1 MTAPLERPYRV
12 GVDIG
17 GTFVDVVLQD
27 TRNGRLT
34 SAKRLSNPTDPAS
47 SALAGIDDVL
57 VGVSGS
63 LADVSQVVHA
73 TTIGP
78 NTIIQRTGARA
89 AFLVTE
95 GFGDLLQMQRQLRHS
110 PYDLSYRR
118 YEPLVP
124 RERVFQVPQ
133 RTRFDGSVHR
143 PLDEAAVREIG
154 VRLQELEVSAVAV
167 CLLHSYANP
176 ADEHRVREILGERL
190 PEVSVSLSCEVAPL
204 LREYE
209 RASTTVTNAY
219 IEGAFRRYLTR
230 MERSMHQRGFAG
242 GFYLMQANGGLA
254 TVGQVKAIPILALES
269 GPTAGAIM
277 AATHGI
283 RVGEGNVLCF
293 DMGGT
298 TAKAAACVDGEIALA
313 NLFEVDRTLM
323 RPGTGIPVLI
333 PSLDLVEIGAGGG
346 SIARASLGIVTV
358 GPRSAGARPGP
369 ACYGNG
375 GEHATVTDANLVLGY
390 LNPDFFNGGEMGLD
404 PAAAQQVVKGHVGS
418 PLGLDTVEAAWG
430 VHDAVTANMANAIR
444 AVSLERGHDP
454 RDFALVPSGG
464 GGPLH
469 ATRIARALGI
479 PKIVV
484 PAAAGV
490 LSAVGLL
497 AADARFDL
505 ARAAYRPLTAR
516 ALAEIDE
523 IVAELRADADARL
536 DATGLPGDR
545 IYQRALEM
553 RYAGQ
558 GHEITVTVPDEPG
571 GDPVTSVLAAFE
583 ARYERLYGF
592 AESRAPV
599 EITSVRLTAQ
609 IPASE
614 IRVEADAPAVQTARP
629 RAHRP
634 AYFPEAGGL
643 VEAPVYRR
651 ADLREGAAFAGPA
664 IVEEKASTSL
674 LLPGDRAL
682 VDRHSNLLIDVNGAS
697 DE

>member
-1 MTAPLERPYRV
+1 MTASLERPYRV

-17 GTFVDVVLQD
+17 GTFVDVVLLD

-57 VGVSGS
+57 DRASGS
-63 LADVSQVVHA
+63 LADVRQVVHA

-95 GFGDLLQMQRQLRHS
+95 GFGDLLQMQRQLRHN

-133 RTRFDGSVHR
+133 RTRADGSVHR
-143 PLDEAAVREIG
+143 PLDEAAVREIA
-154 VRLQELEVSAVAV
+154 VRLRELEVSAVAV
-167 CLLHSYANP
+167 CLLHSYADP
-176 ADEHRVREILGERL
+176 ADERRIREILGAEL

-204 LREYE
+204 PREYE
-209 RASTTVTNAY
+209 RASTTVANAY
-219 IEGAFRRYLTR
+219 IEGAYRRYLTR
-230 MERSMHQRGFAG
+230 MERAMRGGGFAG

-254 TVGQVKAIPILALES
+254 TVAQVKAVPIPALES

-277 AATHGI
+277 AAAHGM
-283 RVGEGNVLCF
+283 RAGERNVLCF

-298 TAKAAACVDGEIALA
+298 TAKAAACVDGEIAVA
-313 NLFEVDRTLM
+313 NQFEVDRTLM

-346 SIARASLGIVTV
+346 SIARANLGIVTV

-390 LNPDFFNGGEMGLD
+390 LNPDFFNGGQLGLD
-404 PAAAQQVVKGHVGS
+404 PAAAQQTVKAQVGS

-454 RDFALVPSGG
+454 RGFALVPSGG

-469 ATRIARALGI
+469 ASRIARALGI

-497 AADARFDL
+497 AADPRFDL
-505 ARAAYRPLTAR
+505 ARAAYRPLTAP
-516 ALAEIDE
+516 ALAEVDE
-523 IVAELRADADARL
+523 IVAELRAEADARL
-536 DATGLPGDR
+536 DASGLPGHR
-545 IYQRALEM
+545 TYQRALEM

-558 GHEITVTVPDEPG
+558 GHEITVPVPDG
-571 GDPVTSVLAAFE
+571 AGAVASVLAAFE

-592 AESRAPV
+592 AESQAPV

-609 IPASE
+609 IPGSE
-614 IRVEADAPAVQTARP
+614 VRTGVADGVAAAETVRPHAR
-629 RAHRP
+629 RP

-643 VEAPVYRR
+643 VEVPVYRR
-651 ADLREGAAFAGPA
+651 AELREGATFAGPA
-664 IVEEKASTSL
+664 IVEEEASTSL
-674 LLPGDRAL
+674 LLPGDRAV
-682 VDRHSNLLIDVNGAS
+682 VDRRSNLVIEVNGAS
-697 DE
+697 R

>member
-1 MTAPLERPYRV
+1 MTASLERPYRV

-27 TRNGRLT
+27 TRNGRL
-34 SAKRLSNPTDPAS
+34 SAVKRLSNPTDPAS

-57 VGVSGS
+57 VRVSGS

-143 PLDEAAVREIG
+143 PLDEVAVREIA
-154 VRLQELEVSAVAV
+154 VRLRDLEVSAVAV
-167 CLLHSYANP
+167 CLLHSYANT
-176 ADEHRVREILGERL
+176 ADEHRVREILGEEL
-190 PEVSVSLSCEVAPL
+190 PEVAVSLSCEVAPL

-209 RASTTVTNAY
+209 RGSTTVANAY
-219 IEGAFRRYLTR
+219 IEGAYRRYLTR

-254 TVGQVKAIPILALES
+254 TVGQVKAVPILALES

-277 AATHGI
+277 AATHGM
-283 RVGEGNVLCF
+283 RAGANNVLCF

-313 NLFEVDRTLM
+313 SLFEVDRTLM

-346 SIARASLGIVTV
+346 SIARAKLGIVTV

-369 ACYGNG
+369 ACYGTG
-375 GEHATVTDANLVLGY
+375 GEQATVTDANLILGY
-390 LNPDFFNGGEMGLD
+390 LNPDFFNGGQMRLD
-404 PAAAQQVVKGHVGS
+404 PDAAQRAVKTNVGS

-505 ARAAYRPLTAR
+505 ARAAYRPLTAQ

-523 IVAELRADADARL
+523 IVAELRADADTRL
-536 DATGLPGDR
+536 DATGLPGAR
-545 IYQRALEM
+545 TYQRALEM

-558 GHEITVTVPDEPG
+558 GHEITVPVPDEAG
-571 GDPVTSVLAAFE
+571 GDPVASVLAAFE
-583 ARYERLYGF
+583 ARYEQLYGF

-614 IRVEADAPAVQTARP
+614 IRVEPDVSAAETARP
-629 RAHRP
+629 HARRL
-634 AYFPEAGGL
+634 AYLPEAGGL
-643 VEAPVYRR
+643 VEVPVYRR
-651 ADLREGAAFAGPA
+651 TDLSEGATFTGPA
-664 IVEEKASTSL
+664 IVEEKESTSL
-674 LLPGDRAL
+674 LLPGDSAL
-682 VDRHSNLLIDVNGAS
+682 VDRHSNLVIDVNGARR
-697 DE
+697 